1 MTVYLLRDSKL
12 FIKCLLWDISTTF
25 TTAVL
30 RSYIAPVQQ
39 ERNRYIML
47 YSCLLKLI
55 NNQFIGLLANSK
67 PRSPPAFQ
75 YYLSFTQSTSQLP
88 QENLLW
94 RSFR

>member
-39 ERNRYIML
+39 ERNRCIML
-47 YSCLLKLI
+47 LSHLTLLI
-55 NNQFIGLLANSK
+55 NNQFIESITNANS
-67 PRSPPAFQ
+67 RTNSG
-75 YYLSFTQSTSQLP
+75 Y
-88 QENLLW
+88 
-94 RSFR
+94 